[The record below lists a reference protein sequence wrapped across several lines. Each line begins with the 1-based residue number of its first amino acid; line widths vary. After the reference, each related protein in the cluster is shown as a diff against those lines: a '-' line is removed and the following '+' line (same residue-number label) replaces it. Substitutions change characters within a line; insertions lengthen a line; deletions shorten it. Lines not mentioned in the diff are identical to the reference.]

1 MPTFEQIITAEFDFA
16 AMKELIFKIYTHP
29 YVDKAVQF
37 VAEFVESISPFLWA
51 GILLALGLV
60 LSNFGKKLLAV
71 PLVVGIAGIGFLGGA
86 VYLAPRIA
94 AFVDG
99 VEFIKAFISIDP
111 IVVGIVFAAIGA
123 ILFLPIYYLG
133 YAAGFG
139 YLTYL
144 FVYPFCNTLFESSTA
159 MIIGLGAAVAV
170 AVVAFIFRKWIE
182 MAVTSVAGAYI
193 VMWAVYV
200 AFPLPEIANY
210 IIWAVFAVGGL
221 IVQIKT
227 RRRY

>member
-1 MPTFEQIITAEFDFA
+1 MPTFEQIITAEFDFS

-29 YVDKAVQF
+29 YVDAAIQYI
-37 VAEFVESISPFLWA
+37 AEFAESISPYIWA
-51 GILLALGLV
+51 AVLLTIGLV
-60 LSNFGKKLLAV
+60 LSNFGKKLLAI
-71 PLVVGIAGIGFLGGA
+71 PLLVGISGVGFLGGA
-86 VYLAPRIA
+86 VYLAPRMA

-99 VEFIKAFISIDP
+99 IDLLKAFISIDP
-111 IVVGIVFAAIGA
+111 VVVGIVFAAIGA

-139 YLTYL
+139 YLAYL
-144 FVYPFCNTLFESSTA
+144 FVYPLCDTLFGSSTA
-159 MIIGLGAAVAV
+159 MMIGLGAAVGA

-200 AFPLPEIANY
+200 VFPLPEIVNY
-210 IIWAVFAVGGL
+210 IIWGVFAVEGL